1 MQRVDATRSGH
12 RPDAGVPK
20 TAIRTIV
27 CEYGY
32 SVYRVVRDQVRT
44 IAGPLYTF
52 DSRDDLSQT
61 TDRPPVTATMGQD
74 AVNRR
79 VDCDTNNPDR
89 APDRETAEDTLSGLI
104 AAQDSGEWV
113 LPV

>member
-1 MQRVDATRSGH
+1 MPGF
-12 RPDAGVPK
+12 PK

-104 AAQDSGEWV
+104 AAQDSAEWV